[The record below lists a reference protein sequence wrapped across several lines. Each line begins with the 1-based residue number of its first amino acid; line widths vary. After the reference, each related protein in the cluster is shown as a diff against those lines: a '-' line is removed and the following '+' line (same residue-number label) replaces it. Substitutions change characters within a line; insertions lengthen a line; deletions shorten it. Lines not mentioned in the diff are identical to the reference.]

1 MFPLTL
7 LAVLFLAPSP
17 ALAQFLITVPPA
29 PPTREELVAQ
39 ATAIARDRHL
49 NVDHFLKT
57 IACESNWDAQALGD
71 AGQSHG
77 LVQIYAPPHPD
88 ITIGQANDPTFAL
101 QFMAN
106 EWSKDRAYEW
116 SCWTTLFAS

>member
-17 ALAQFLITVPPA
+17 LLTVPVTVPPA
-29 PPTREELVAQ
+29 PPSKQELVTL
-39 ATAIARDRHL
+39 ATTIARARHL

-71 AGQSHG
+71 SGQSHG
-77 LVQIYAPPHPD
+77 LVQIYAPAHPT
-88 ITIGQANDPTFAL
+88 ITIEQANDPSFAL

-106 EWSKDRAYEW
+106 EWSKDNAAIW
-116 SCWTTLFAS
+116 SCWRQLYAS